1 MKIFVSNLGDQIT
14 GDSLN
19 AIFSAHG
26 RIASSSVEIENV
38 NGSKRNVAFLDM
50 PDEAEAH
57 SAIARMD
64 GAIVNG
70 KVIAVQE
77 AKPINLTEKYPRYS
91 Q

>member
-70 KVIAVQE
+70 KVITVQE
-77 AKPINLTEKYPRYS
+77 A
-91 Q
+91 